1 MFRFLIAAAIV
12 TGVLGAACND
22 DVDDDGQGATMTRPA
37 AAATGAGATPA
48 APATAGAPDP
58 LISIDA
64 PLEGSTVTVP
74 IRISGE
80 ANVFEAVLEVE
91 VVDGEG
97 NALCSRV
104 VMATSGTGTPGTW
117 ETAMAFDP
125 ANVTNTAPGAPV
137 TIRAFNRSARDGEI
151 ENVVERDVTL
161 SPDLPNIVI
170 ESPRCNAAPDAGGL
184 LEVTG
189 TAQVFEAALTLELR
203 DMSGNVVISENVT
216 ALSGIERAPFSA
228 TLDLGA
234 AAVEPGRYDLV
245 ALSFSPRDGAIENVF
260 SVPIDVVAS
269 P

>member
-12 TGVLGAACND
+12 TGVLAAACND
-22 DVDDDGQGATMTRPA
+22 DDDDGQGATMTRPA
-37 AAATGAGATPA
+37 ATATGAGATPA
-48 APATAGAPDP
+48 ATATAGAPGP
-58 LISIDA
+58 VISIDA
-64 PLEGSTVTVP
+64 PLEDSTVTVP

-91 VVDGEG
+91 VVDAAGDSV
-97 NALCSRV
+97 CRRI

-117 ETAMAFDP
+117 ETDMAFDP
-125 ANVTNTAPGAPV
+125 ASAGAADVPAPLTV
-137 TIRAFNRSARDGEI
+137 RAFNRSARDGAI
-151 ENVVERDVTL
+151 ENVVERDLTL

-189 TAQVFEAALTLELR
+189 TAEVFEAALTLELR
-203 DMSGNVVISENVT
+203 DIAGNVVISENVT